1 MTAWE
6 AFVLGIL
13 QGATEFLPI
22 SSSGHLVMAQTVL
35 DLEVPGVLFEVWVH
49 MATLLSILLIYHKRI
64 IELAKG
70 VLGKDRSAL
79 EYTGLVTLA
88 TLPAV
93 FTGLFLS
100 DLVKVMFENPV
111 IPGVALMVTGVILW
125 TSRRVSI
132 PSTVDRPG
140 WMGALVIGLAQ
151 AFALIPGISRSGTT
165 VVTAL
170 WLGLKVEDAAAF
182 SFLMAIPVILGATL
196 LQLSE
201 VGASQSLPTPTLL
214 LAGAAA
220 AFTGVLAI
228 RTFITTLGKGSF
240 HKFGV
245 YCWIIGVL
253 FLSYLWVK

>member
-1 MTAWE
+1 MTALE

-22 SSSGHLVMAQTVL
+22 SSSGHLVMAQAVL
-35 DLEVPGVLFEVWVH
+35 DIEVPGVLFEVWVH
-49 MATLLSILLIYHKRI
+49 LATLLSILLIYRNRI
-64 IELAKG
+64 AELSKG
-70 VLGKDRSAL
+70 ILAL
-79 EYTGLVTLA
+79 IGLA

-93 FTGLFLS
+93 VVGFFLG
-100 DLVKVMFENPV
+100 DLVKVMFDSPV
-111 IPGVALMVTGVILW
+111 IPGVALLVTGGVLW
-125 TSRRVSI
+125 TSRRISV
-132 PSTVDRPG
+132 PSVGDRPG
-140 WMGALVIGLAQ
+140 WIGALVIGLVQ

-170 WLGLKVEDAAAF
+170 WLGLKTEDAAAF

-201 VGASQSLPTPTLL
+201 IGSSQSLPALTLL

-240 HKFGV
+240 HLFGI
-245 YCWIIGVL
+245 YCWIIGAL
-253 FLSYLWVK
+253 FLSYLWAK

>member
-1 MTAWE
+1 MTALE
-6 AFVLGIL
+6 ALVLGIL

-22 SSSGHLVMAQTVL
+22 SSSGHLVMAQAVL
-35 DLEVPGVLFEVWVH
+35 DIEVPGVLFEVWVH
-49 MATLLSILLIYHKRI
+49 LATLLSILLIYRNRI
-64 IELAKG
+64 AELSKG
-70 VLGKDRSAL
+70 ILGKDRSAL
-79 EYTGLVTLA
+79 EYIALIGWA

-93 FTGLFLS
+93 VVGFFLG
-100 DLVKVMFENPV
+100 DLVKVMFDSPV
-111 IPGVALMVTGVILW
+111 IPGVALLVTGGVLW
-125 TSRRVSI
+125 TSRRISV
-132 PSTVDRPG
+132 PSVRDRPG
-140 WMGALVIGLAQ
+140 WIGALVIGLVQ

-170 WLGLKVEDAAAF
+170 WLGLKTEDAAAF

-201 VGASQSLPTPTLL
+201 IGASQSLPGLTLL

-240 HKFGV
+240 HLFGI
-245 YCWIIGVL
+245 YCWIIGTL

>member
-1 MTAWE
+1 MTALE

-22 SSSGHLVMAQTVL
+22 SSSGHLVMAQAVL
-35 DLEVPGVLFEVWVH
+35 DIEVPGVLFEVWVH
-49 MATLLSILLIYHKRI
+49 LATLLSILLIYRNRI
-64 IELAKG
+64 AELSKG
-70 VLGKDRSAL
+70 ILGKDRSAL
-79 EYTGLVTLA
+79 EYIALVGLA

-93 FTGLFLS
+93 VAGLFLG
-100 DLVKVMFENPV
+100 DLVKVMFDSPV
-111 IPGVALMVTGVILW
+111 IPGVALLVTGGVLW
-125 TSRRVSI
+125 TSRRISV
-132 PSTVDRPG
+132 PSVGDRPG
-140 WMGALVIGLAQ
+140 WIGALVIGLVQ

-170 WLGLKVEDAAAF
+170 WLGLKAEDAAAF

-201 VGASQSLPTPTLL
+201 IGASQSLPTPTLL

>member
-1 MTAWE
+1 M
-6 AFVLGIL
+6 
-13 QGATEFLPI
+13 
-22 SSSGHLVMAQTVL
+22 
-35 DLEVPGVLFEVWVH
+35 
-49 MATLLSILLIYHKRI
+49 
-64 IELAKG
+64 
-70 VLGKDRSAL
+70 
-79 EYTGLVTLA
+79 A

-93 FTGLFLS
+93 FAGFFLS

-111 IPGVALMVTGVILW
+111 IPGVALMVTGGVLW

-132 PSTVDRPG
+132 PSVVDRPG
-140 WMGALVIGLAQ
+140 WIGALVIGLAP
-151 AFALIPGISRSGTT
+151 AVALMPGSSRSGTT

-170 WLGLKVEDAAAF
+170 WWGLKAEDAAAF
-182 SFLMAIPVILGATL
+182 SFLMAIPVILGVTL

-201 VGASQSLPTPTLL
+201 IGASQSLPTPTLL